1 MSRLKSILFLKCPR
15 CRKGNLLKAQPYHL
29 MQFNKVNK
37 NCPNCELHFNIEPGF
52 FFGSMYVSYG
62 IGVGI
67 GVAVFIVLLLLGISG
82 NLVTNFIVMSI
93 ILILLMPYINALS
106 KVIWANFFFKFDTK
120 YSQ

>member
-15 CRKGNLLKAQPYHL
+15 CRKGDLLKSKPYHL
-29 MQFNKVNK
+29 SQFNKVNK
-37 NCPNCELHFNIEPGF
+37 NCPNCELRFNIEPGF

-67 GVAVFIVLLLLGISG
+67 GIAVFIVLLSLGIYG
-82 NLVTNFIVMSI
+82 NLVTNFIVISI

-106 KVIWANFFFKFDTK
+106 KVIWANFFLKFDTK
-120 YSQ
+120 YDQ